1 MSRMRYTV
9 MIHGNVWDVD
19 DMKKINMDGDFDL
32 IISRSKMNGKTE
44 IKRVTMH
51 QSQLY
56 TVLE

>member
-1 MSRMRYTV
+1 MRYTV
-9 MIHGNVWDVD
+9 MIHGDTWDVD